1 MLTEPYRI
9 PMVSDRKHKIMS
21 TIDTSPRN
29 DVDTTIAA
37 VQSYPG
43 FSATFNKILEQR
55 SNNQAYIPY
64 YVYKEESQN
73 VNLGGIPIKVKFDN
87 PGDVYYSTIADA
99 FADVS
104 LITGVA
110 FKEVSSKA
118 GSLLDI
124 GRLEDG
130 HSQSQYYGS
139 GGVLGMSLALGN
151 ELGSLWRLQ
160 TWGESQYGD
169 SSTDLLDT
177 QATIRHEIGHALG
190 LSHPDPD
197 GGGAD
202 GNNPLFNQLDSVM
215 SYNMTTPPNS
225 FYTEADQIALRS
237 IFSSIQGLENIEPL
251 INIKKDNTRIF
262 EYSDDNQALTS
273 YRKKKWN
280 PVDPITGER
289 LQASSSASEISD
301 LLVTSRGNDSVDA
314 GDGDDWVSTGRG
326 DDIVEG
332 GDGVNRIRTGPG
344 RDTVIIRYRE
354 GREGF
359 DAVHDFSKVDR
370 LQLIGF
376 DTDGLM
382 LTSFGKRSVLTHYED
397 LIGVFDHTLTFGV
410 NVDVIA

>member
-1 MLTEPYRI
+1 
-9 PMVSDRKHKIMS
+9 MS
-21 TIDTSPRN
+21 TSDTSPRN
-29 DVDTTIAA
+29 GIDASIAA
-37 VQSYPG
+37 VQSYQG
-43 FSATFNKILEQR
+43 FSATLNKILEQR
-55 SNNQAYIPY
+55 SNSQAYIPY
-64 YVYKEESQN
+64 YVYQEESQN
-73 VNLGGIPIKVKFDN
+73 VNLGGIPIKIKFDR
-87 PGDVYYSTIADA
+87 PGDTYYSTIADA

-110 FKEVSSKA
+110 FKEVSKKT
-118 GSLLDI
+118 GSLLDV

-130 HSQSQYYGS
+130 HSQTQYYGS

-169 SSTDLLDT
+169 PATDLLDT

-190 LSHPDPD
+190 LSHPDPE

-202 GNNPLFNQLDSVM
+202 GNNPLFNQLDTVM
-215 SYNMTTPPNS
+215 SYNTTTPPNS
-225 FYTEADQIALRS
+225 FYTEADQVALRS

-251 INIKKDNTRIF
+251 INIKKDDTRIF

-273 YRKKKWN
+273 YRKKQWN

-289 LQASSSASEISD
+289 LQASSSASDISD
-301 LLVTSRGNDSVDA
+301 LLVASRGNDDVAA
-314 GDGDDWVSTGRG
+314 GGGDDWISTGRG

-354 GREGF
+354 EKAGF
-359 DAVHDFSKVDR
+359 DAVHDFSNVDR

-376 DTDGLM
+376 DADGLT
-382 LTSFGKRSVLTHYED
+382 LTSFGERSILLYNED
-397 LIGVFDHTLTFGV
+397 LIGVFDHKLAFGV